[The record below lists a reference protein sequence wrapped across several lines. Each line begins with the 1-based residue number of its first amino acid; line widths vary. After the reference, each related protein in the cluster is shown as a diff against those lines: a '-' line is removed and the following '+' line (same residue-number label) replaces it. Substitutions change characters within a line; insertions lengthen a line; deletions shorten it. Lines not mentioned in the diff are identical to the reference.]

1 MNLTDCLDKLLYS
14 FERYYNIKKGDTV
27 QEPFV
32 AEAFFISHNE
42 QYFLSKKAKLAE
54 INSNEYVYFYT
65 TENLNS
71 DNLVMLDE
79 IAWSRGLTNVKPDG
93 NHRNSDITLIILA
106 NQIDSD
112 AFKLVHKLKHYQ
124 SYRFGLYGWSNYRLI
139 ALELSSGNL
148 AYNRQGQS
156 LKKLVSNIIK

>member
-1 MNLTDCLDKLLYS
+1 MNLAECLDKILYS
-14 FERYYNIKKGDTV
+14 FERYYNVKKGD
-27 QEPFV
+27 E
-32 AEAFFISHNE
+32 AEAPFIAEAEFVSHNE
-42 QYFLSKKAKLAE
+42 QYFLIKKAKVAE

-65 TENLNS
+65 GENIDIETLQT
-71 DNLVMLDE
+71 LDE
-79 IAWSRGLTNVKPDG
+79 CAWLRGLARVKPDA

-106 NQIDSD
+106 DKISPE

-124 SYRFGLYGWSNYRLI
+124 SYCFGFHGWSNYRLI